1 MSLFYIFVPF
11 SLSIQGAFEYVHV
24 KASLAM
30 LCGLHM
36 GRWARGGGAGSEFR
50 CRNLLRLG
58 DLYFKE
64 LYSDY
69 LPEL

>member
-1 MSLFYIFVPF
+1 MPF
-11 SLSIQGAFEYVHV
+11 SLSIQGAFEYAHL

-30 LCGLHM
+30 LCTLDKG
-36 GRWARGGGAGSEFR
+36 WGAGVGVEMGSEFR
-50 CRNLLRLG
+50 CRNLMRLG

>member
-1 MSLFYIFVPF
+1 MPF
-11 SLSIQGAFEYVHV
+11 SFSIQGAFEYVHL

-30 LCGLHM
+30 LCSLDTG
-36 GRWARGGGAGSEFR
+36 WGAGVRVGVGSGFK

-58 DLYFKE
+58 DSYFKE

>member
-1 MSLFYIFVPF
+1 MPF
-11 SLSIQGAFEYVHV
+11 SLSIQGAFESVHV

-30 LCGLHM
+30 LCSLDT
-36 GRWARGGGAGSEFR
+36 GRGAGGGGAGSEFR
-50 CRNLLRLG
+50 YRNLLRLG